1 VAVTA
6 FTDVSLTIEDG
17 LVGWSHHNFGLAIQH
32 FAPMTECGRQH
43 ELFGGHAWLEP
54 VETFG
59 ESRGVPR
66 TSMMFRRTL
75 ILDNFRETPLF
86 PYDL

>member
-1 VAVTA
+1 
-6 FTDVSLTIEDG
+6 
-17 LVGWSHHNFGLAIQH
+17 
-32 FAPMTECGRQH
+32 MTECGRQH